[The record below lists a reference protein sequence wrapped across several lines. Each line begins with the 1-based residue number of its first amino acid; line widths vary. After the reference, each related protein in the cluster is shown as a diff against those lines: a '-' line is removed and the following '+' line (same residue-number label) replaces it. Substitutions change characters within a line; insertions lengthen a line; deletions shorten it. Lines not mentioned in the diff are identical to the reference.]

1 MLDSL
6 EDVVLGN
13 EALDIDIVRLLSLVA
28 LFLSGMMSFF
38 TYTRK
43 VNLWIFS
50 WDSELTFKPGVVST
64 LLAVFMIAPLY
75 LRGILI
81 RNVSIYGVISLL
93 LILLVF
99 SSFVELAM
107 GGNTR
112 SPLIMG
118 LLGSALILSWLGIK
132 EVAGLAWILVLAG
145 GVYSVI
151 MSNIALGFYGFVYIA
166 FGFIGLVLHSG
177 LNPGELVQGI
187 KSEYSLSTH
196 KAINEIHFDIN
207 TIKSSQ

>member
-81 RNVSIYGVISLL
+81 WNVSIYGVISLL

-118 LLGSALILSWLGIK
+118 LLGSALYLS
-132 EVAGLAWILVLAG
+132 
-145 GVYSVI
+145 
-151 MSNIALGFYGFVYIA
+151 
-166 FGFIGLVLHSG
+166 
-177 LNPGELVQGI
+177 
-187 KSEYSLSTH
+187 
-196 KAINEIHFDIN
+196 
-207 TIKSSQ
+207 